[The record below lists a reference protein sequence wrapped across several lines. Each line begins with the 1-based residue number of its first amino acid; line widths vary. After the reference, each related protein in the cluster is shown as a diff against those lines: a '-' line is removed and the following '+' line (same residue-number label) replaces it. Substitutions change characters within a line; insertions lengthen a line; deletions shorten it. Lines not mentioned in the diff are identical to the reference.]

1 MMTTDR
7 YGRPIDYLRVS
18 VTDRCNLR
26 CIYCMPEEGVQLC
39 SHDEILRYDEII
51 AVVRAAGELGI
62 SKLRLTG
69 GEPLVRLG
77 IVDLVRELAAVPGI
91 EDLAMTTN
99 GTLLARYAA
108 DLAEAGLRRVN
119 ISLDTLQPERFHAIT
134 RRGDLG
140 DALAGIDAAK
150 SAGLTPVKINT
161 VVMRGVNDDEVVSL
175 ASKTVTDGWNLRFI
189 EWMPVG
195 DDTLVHADWRER
207 VVTAGEIRA
216 RVEAELGTLV
226 PAHDLVG
233 AGPAR
238 TFRLADAG
246 TTAGTL
252 GFISAISEHFCDS
265 CNRLRLTA
273 NGKLRPCLLSDHEI
287 DLRDALRS
295 GAETEQL
302 QDLIRQAI
310 QAKPQGHRLAS
321 GQRAEARAMAQIGG

>member
-1 MMTTDR
+1 MITTDQ
-7 YGRPIDYLRVS
+7 YCRPIDYLRVS

-39 SHDEILRYDEII
+39 SHDEILRYDEIV
-51 AVVRAAGELGI
+51 AVVRAAAELGI
-62 SKLRLTG
+62 SKIRLTG
-69 GEPLVRLG
+69 GEPLARLG
-77 IVDLVRELAAVPGI
+77 IVDLVRELAAVPDI

-108 DLAEAGLRRVN
+108 DLAEAGLKRVN

-134 RRGDLG
+134 RRGDLR
-140 DALAGIDAAK
+140 DVLVGIDAAS
-150 SAGLTPVKINT
+150 SAGLTPVKINA
-161 VVMRGVNDDEVVSL
+161 VVMRGVNDDEVVAL

-195 DDTLVHADWRER
+195 DDTLVHADWREH
-207 VVTAGEIRA
+207 VVTAGETRA
-216 RVEAELGTLV
+216 RVEAELGPLV
-226 PAHDLVG
+226 PAYDLVG

-273 NGKLRPCLLSDHEI
+273 NGMLRPCLLSDHEI

>member
-1 MMTTDR
+1 
-7 YGRPIDYLRVS
+7 
-18 VTDRCNLR
+18 
-26 CIYCMPEEGVQLC
+26 
-39 SHDEILRYDEII
+39 
-51 AVVRAAGELGI
+51 
-62 SKLRLTG
+62 
-69 GEPLVRLG
+69 
-77 IVDLVRELAAVPGI
+77 
-91 EDLAMTTN
+91 MTTN

-108 DLAEAGLRRVN
+108 DLAGAGLRRVN
-119 ISLDTLQPERFHAIT
+119 ISLDTLQPERFHTIT
-134 RRGDLG
+134 RRGDLR
-140 DALAGIDAAK
+140 DTLAGIDAAN

-195 DDTLVHADWRER
+195 DDTLVHANWRER

-216 RVEAELGTLV
+216 RVEAELGPLI

-246 TTAGTL
+246 PRAGTL

-273 NGKLRPCLLSDHEI
+273 NGRLRPCLLSDHEI

-295 GAETEQL
+295 GEALGSSAKVAKATRTEQL

-321 GQRAEARAMAQIGG
+321 GHRAEVRTMAQIGG

>member
-1 MMTTDR
+1 MTMDR
-7 YGRPIDYLRVS
+7 YCRLIDYLRVS

-39 SHDEILRYDEII
+39 NHDEILRYEEIV
-51 AVVRAAGELGI
+51 AVVRAAAELGI
-62 SKLRLTG
+62 SKIRLTG

-91 EDLAMTTN
+91 ADLAMTTN

-119 ISLDTLQPERFHAIT
+119 ISLDTLQPARFRAIT
-134 RRGDLG
+134 RRGDLR
-140 DALAGIDAAK
+140 DTLAGIDAAN

-195 DDTLVHADWRER
+195 GDALVHDDWRER
-207 VVTAGEIRA
+207 VVTAAEIRA
-216 RVEAELGTLV
+216 RVEAELGPLV
-226 PAHDLVG
+226 PARDLVG

-273 NGKLRPCLLSDHEI
+273 NGKLRPCLLSDYEI
-287 DLRDALRS
+287 DLLDALRGS
-295 GAETEQL
+295 PETGKL

-310 QAKPQGHRLAS
+310 QAKPQGHRLAR
-321 GQRAEARAMAQIGG
+321 GQRAQARVMAQIGG